1 MNSIVYII
9 LCVLAAYLVYIW
21 WSGGSGL
28 YEPFMA
34 GDDPSGVYYA
44 PIRDTT
50 FIGNSRYVFADDPS
64 EVMFYGAVG
73 DMVNMSALS
82 SLPAN
87 MPIATLEQL
96 RREAGY
102 GMHVC
107 EAGFLRADG
116 GSNSFISA
124 YPNTSQLGVRN
135 CGGATYDLAK
145 SRGDC
150 SGGCIMVLTKN
161 PSSGVYVYRNKA
173 DAPNTLSV
181 GGATLTLQPHNTITG
196 RWSRYSQDERLGR
209 LETYVV
215 YSDDA
220 SGAFNGDS
228 GEKLMVNIC
237 KAYDSSGTIA
247 NMQQLEA
254 DQATGANWKRPG
266 WLGRDNPLK
275 EAYPISDD
283 ARAQSMCIL
292 GSGAQEPC
300 RAGIYQ
306 TKSVDI
312 SGTTQTSRGVVC
324 YGKKPAYKD
333 AEKTVTGRTYRA
345 EFFNTYTGRWS
356 KYDAVN
362 YECAVS
368 DLLTSNIDA
377 ERNYLKRAGKY
388 VKAMQAAGATITLGA
403 DGNATYP
410 GCNQGGGACWACVPT
425 VASKIPK
432 QAAPVEPKSE
442 SGNWKSIG
450 ETIDPVASLTD
461 VAMDVT
467 TAGGRAKL
475 KKGVE
480 NVLACQAAGGVP
492 TMGMNGAYPGCGG
505 GWCCAPDNRFTL
517 STATIGGA
525 EAAGECEPV
534 EPACIPSELVPTR
547 PIGGALK
554 RQCRPKLAQSI
565 KDTKVNQGAARA
577 AHATQTS
584 EATTA
589 AIMRDVAQQL
599 KADKLYSLCQRADI
613 T

>member
-1 MNSIVYII
+1 
-9 LCVLAAYLVYIW
+9 
-21 WSGGSGL
+21 
-28 YEPFMA
+28 
-34 GDDPSGVYYA
+34 
-44 PIRDTT
+44 
-50 FIGNSRYVFADDPS
+50 
-64 EVMFYGAVG
+64 MFYAANG
-73 DMVNMSALS
+73 DVVNMSDLLNLT
-82 SLPAN
+82 LPAN
-87 MPIATLEQL
+87 MSIATLEQL
-96 RREAGY
+96 RRETGY
-102 GMHVC
+102 GMDVC
-107 EAGFLRADG
+107 AAGFLRTDDSSESG
-116 GSNSFISA
+116 FISA
-124 YPNTSQLGVRN
+124 YPNTSRLGVRW

-150 SGGCIMVLTKN
+150 SGGCVIVFQKN
-161 PSSGVYVYRNKA
+161 PSNGLFVYGNKA
-173 DAPNTLSV
+173 NASGTLMV
-181 GGATLTLQPHNTITG
+181 GSGSGGQILTLQPHNAIKG

-215 YSDDA
+215 YSDDP
-220 SGAFNGDS
+220 SGVFNGESDQV
-228 GEKLMVNIC
+228 LMVNIC
-237 KAYDSSGTIA
+237 KAYDSSGTLA
-247 NMQQLEA
+247 NMQQLEE
-254 DQATGANWKRPG
+254 DQVTGANWKHPG
-266 WLGRDNPLK
+266 WLARDNPRK

-283 ARAQSMCIL
+283 ARADSMCIL

-300 RAGIYQ
+300 KEGVYQ

-312 SGTTQTSRGVVC
+312 SGTTLTSRGVVC
-324 YGKKPAYKD
+324 YGKKPTYKD
-333 AEKTVTGRTYRA
+333 AEKTVAGRTYRA

-368 DLLTSNIDA
+368 DLMTSNIDA

-403 DGNATYP
+403 DENATYP
-410 GCNQGGGACWACVPT
+410 GCNQGGAACWACLPT
-425 VASKIPK
+425 VASKLPK
-432 QAAPVEPKSE
+432 QTAPVEPKSQ

-450 ETIDPVASLTD
+450 ETIDPAASLTD
-461 VAMDVT
+461 VALDVT
-467 TAGGRAKL
+467 TAGGQAKL

-492 TMGMNGAYPGCGG
+492 TMGFNGAYPGCGG

-547 PIGGALK
+547 PVGGALK

-565 KDTKVNQGAARA
+565 RDTKVNQGAARA
-577 AHATQTS
+577 ARTS
-584 EATTA
+584 EATKA

>member
-1 MNSIVYII
+1 M
-9 LCVLAAYLVYIW
+9 LAAYLVYIW

-34 GDDPSGVYYA
+34 GDDASGAYYA

-50 FIGNSRYVFADDPS
+50 FTGNATYIYPDAPK
-64 EVMFYGAVG
+64 EVMFYEADGNK
-73 DMVNMSALS
+73 VNMSNLPNLT
-82 SLPAN
+82 LPAN
-87 MPIATLEQL
+87 MSIATLEQL

-107 EAGFLRADG
+107 AAGFLRADG
-116 GSNSFISA
+116 DSNNFISA

-145 SRGDC
+145 SRRDC

-161 PSSGVYVYRNKA
+161 PSNGLFVYGEKSQA
-173 DAPNTLSV
+173 LS
-181 GGATLTLQPHNTITG
+181 TLTVSGEILKLMPHNTITG
-196 RWSRYSQDERLGR
+196 RWSRYSQDERLTR

-215 YSDDA
+215 YSDDVSGVFNAA
-220 SGAFNGDS
+220 SDEA
-228 GEKLMVNIC
+228 LMVNIC
-237 KAYDSSGTIA
+237 KAYDSSGTLA

-254 DQATGANWKRPG
+254 DQATGANWTRPG
-266 WLGRDNPLK
+266 WLGRDSPRI

-283 ARAQSMCIL
+283 ARAGSMCIL

-306 TKSVDI
+306 TKSVNI
-312 SGTTQTSRGVVC
+312 EGGTTQTSRGVVC

-333 AEKTVTGRTYRA
+333 AKKTVAGRTYRA

-377 ERNYLKRAGKY
+377 ERNYMKRAGKY

-410 GCNQGGGACWACVPT
+410 GCSQGGGACWACVPT
-425 VASKIPK
+425 VASRIPK

-450 ETIDPVASLTD
+450 ETIDPAASLTD

-467 TAGGRAKL
+467 TTGGRAKL

-492 TMGMNGAYPGCGG
+492 TMGMNGAYPGCGD

-547 PIGGALK
+547 PVGGALK

-577 AHATQTS
+577 ARTS

>member
-1 MNSIVYII
+1 MV
-9 LCVLAAYLVYIW
+9 
-21 WSGGSGL
+21 
-28 YEPFMA
+28 
-34 GDDPSGVYYA
+34 GDDASGAYYA

-50 FIGNSRYVFADDPS
+50 FTGNATYIYPDAPK
-64 EVMFYGAVG
+64 EVMFYNG
-73 DMVNMSALS
+73 DIKISDISGIYNTLRDLNAGKADEDKLS
-82 SLPAN
+82 
-87 MPIATLEQL
+87 IATLEQL
-96 RREAGY
+96 RRETGY
-102 GMHVC
+102 GMNIC
-107 EAGFLRADG
+107 ARGFYCKDEECTIFTSG
-116 GSNSFISA
+116 
-124 YPNTSQLGVRN
+124 YPNTSQLGLRN
-135 CGGATYDLAK
+135 CGGATYDLAR
-145 SRGDC
+145 SMGDC
-150 SGGCIMVLTKN
+150 SEGCILTYEARN
-161 PSSGVYVYRNKA
+161 LSGELTTNGIFIYGNKYKQV
-173 DAPNTLSV
+173 APQSFIVN
-181 GGATLTLQPHNTITG
+181 GKMLTLLPHNTITG
-196 RWSRYSQDERLGR
+196 RWSRYSQDERLTR

-215 YSDDA
+215 YSDDV
-220 SGAFNGDS
+220 SGAFNAASDQA
-228 GEKLMVNIC
+228 LMVNIC
-237 KAYDSSGTIA
+237 KAYDSSGTLAYI
-247 NMQQLEA
+247 QQLEG
-254 DQATGANWKRPG
+254 DQAAGANWTRPG
-266 WLGRDNPLK
+266 WLGLDSIRI

-283 ARAQSMCIL
+283 ARAGSMCIL

-306 TKSVDI
+306 TKSVNIDT
-312 SGTTQTSRGVVC
+312 GTTQTSRGVVC

-333 AEKTVTGRTYRA
+333 AKKTVAGRTYRA

-377 ERNYLKRAGKY
+377 ERNYMKRAGKY

-467 TAGGRAKL
+467 TTGGRAKL

-492 TMGMNGAYPGCGG
+492 TMGMNGAYPGCGN

-547 PIGGALK
+547 PAGGALK

-565 KDTKVNQGAARA
+565 KDTKVNQVAARA
-577 AHATQTS
+577 ARTS
-584 EATTA
+584 EATKA

-599 KADKLYSLCQRADI
+599 KADKL
-613 T
+613 